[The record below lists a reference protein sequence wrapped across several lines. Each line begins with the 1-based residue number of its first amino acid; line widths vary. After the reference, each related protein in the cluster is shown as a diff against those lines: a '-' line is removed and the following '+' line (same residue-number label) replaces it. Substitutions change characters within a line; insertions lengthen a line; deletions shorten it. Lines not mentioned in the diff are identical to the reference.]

1 MYKEMGKTAK
11 MLKVAG
17 GGNIWS
23 GGVFR
28 FQRPM
33 EGKFKADLYVTPV
46 DEDQNNG
53 CILQIIY

>member
-1 MYKEMGKTAK
+1 MGKTAK